1 VSDDTKPV
9 TYQQAEAN
17 RLADLLVEYYPGDA
31 GWRVLS
37 KHLAVA
43 YVDYEATHVYRAGY
57 DPKPKSKFN
66 RAEDWKVLDA
76 IAEIVAEWPES
87 PLLNDRAARQDHV
100 RFKLADLANGRTSRQ
115 MEVDAAIAADRERLE
130 LARRVDEGM
139 RDFYTSRD

>member
-1 VSDDTKPV
+1 VNDDIKPV
-9 TYQQAEAN
+9 IYEQKAAD
-17 RLADLLVEYYPGDA
+17 RLAGLLVEYYPGDA

-66 RAEDWKVLDA
+66 RAEDWKVLDT

-87 PLLNDRAARQDHV
+87 PLLGDRAARQDHV
-100 RFKLADLANGRTSRQ
+100 RFKLGDLANGRTSRQ
-115 MEVDAAIAADRERLE
+115 IEIDAAIAADHERLDR
-130 LARRVDEGM
+130 ARQIDQAM
-139 RDFYTSRD
+139 REWDR

>member
-1 VSDDTKPV
+1 VSDDKPV
-9 TYQQAEAN
+9 IYEQKEAT
-17 RLADLLVEYYPGDA
+17 RLAELLIEYCPGDA

-87 PLLNDRAARQDHV
+87 PL
-100 RFKLADLANGRTSRQ
+100 
-115 MEVDAAIAADRERLE
+115 EIDAAIAADHERNE
-130 LARRVDEGM
+130 LTRRVDEGM
-139 RDFYTSRD
+139 REFYTSREEQQ